1 MPLRVW
7 EEEKAAPDPDIAM
20 KIGKIAEIFEEQACG
35 NILPVGAPRDRN
47 KQQAGTARKRLKGE
61 PERIRQE

>member
-1 MPLRVW
+1 LRVW
-7 EEEKAAPDPDIAM
+7 ERKKVVSDPDIAM
-20 KIGKIAEIFEEQACG
+20 KIGKTAEIFEEWVCG
-35 NILPVGAPRDRN
+35 NSLPMGAPRDRN